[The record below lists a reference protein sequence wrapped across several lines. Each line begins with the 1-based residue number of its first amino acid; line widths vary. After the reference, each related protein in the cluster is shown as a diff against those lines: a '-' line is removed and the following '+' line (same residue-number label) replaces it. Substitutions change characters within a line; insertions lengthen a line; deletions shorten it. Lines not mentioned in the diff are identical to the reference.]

1 MRSNNSSAK
10 NSEKTKETTQPP
22 GTHISG
28 IGVSAGVVIGKAQL
42 AGRRSGRIEE
52 RELKSEEDVKR
63 EIDRFKQALTKSESQ
78 LEELRHR
85 VADILGEK
93 DARIFDA
100 HLMLVADQALIDEV
114 IDQIKHQRRNAEFIF
129 NKVIQRYANAL
140 KEVDD
145 DYIRDRF
152 ADIRDVANRV
162 VDNLRGEPETS
173 VDLAHMQEPRI
184 IVADDLSP
192 SDTASMDRD
201 NVLGFI
207 TALGSRTSHTA
218 IMARSMNIPAVVGV
232 TEALDQIQT
241 GDQIILDGF
250 RGTVIIRPDEKAL
263 ALYRDRIKSQEEWL
277 QILES
282 EVALPAETV
291 DGFRVQLA
299 ANIELP
305 AEVEIIRQSY
315 GVGIGLFRTEYL
327 FINQTM
333 LPSEDDQFQAYRKVV
348 EDIYPQSVIIRTLD
362 IGGDKFISNLRMPSD
377 LNPFLGMRAIRF
389 CLSRPD
395 IFMSQL
401 RAILRASAHGKVR
414 VMFPMISTVEELQ
427 QALEYLQQAKAEL
440 DAEGVPYNKHL
451 DVGIMVEVPAA
462 ALLAEQLAPY
472 VDFFSLGTND
482 LIQYSLAA
490 DRANPDIAYLY
501 QPSHPSIIRLIQ
513 QVVHVAYNHGKW
525 VSICGEMAG
534 EPLLAPLI
542 LGLGIHELSMSSVSI
557 GLIKRLIRRI
567 SIHDAEQLV
576 AQAVECG
583 TAVEVRKLCE
593 EFVQDV
599 APDLLPG

>member
-1 MRSNNSSAK
+1 MRSKNSSDK
-10 NSEKTKETTQPP
+10 NSEKTESTALDQ
-22 GTHISG
+22 GVRASG
-28 IGVSAGVVIGKAQL
+28 IGVSAGIVIGKAQL
-42 AGRRSGRIEE
+42 AGRRSGSIEE
-52 RELKSEEDVKR
+52 RELTSDRDVNR
-63 EIDRFKQALTKSESQ
+63 EIKRFKQALVTSEGQ

-85 VADILGEK
+85 VAEILGEK

-100 HLMLVADQALIDEV
+100 HLMLVADKALIDEV
-114 IDQIKHQRRNAEFIF
+114 IDQIKEQRRNAEFIF

-162 VDNLRGEPETS
+162 IDNLRGERETA
-173 VDLAHMQEPRI
+173 VDLAHLDEPRI
-184 IVADDLSP
+184 IVANDLSP

-218 IMARSMNIPAVVGV
+218 IMARSMNIPAVVGF
-232 TEALDQIQT
+232 TDALDQIRN
-241 GDQIILDGF
+241 GDELILDGF
-250 RGTVIIRPDEKAL
+250 RGTVIVRPDKETVKK
-263 ALYRDRIKSQEEWL
+263 YRQRIKSQEEWL
-277 QILES
+277 RVLES
-282 EVALPAETV
+282 EAALPAETA

-327 FINQTM
+327 FINQEEM
-333 LPSEDDQFQAYRKVV
+333 PSEEEQLKAYRKVA

-395 IFMSQL
+395 IFMAQL

-414 VMFPMISTVEELQ
+414 IMFPMISTVEELQ
-427 QALEYLQQAKAEL
+427 QALEYLQQAEAEL
-440 DAEGVPYNKHL
+440 DAEGIEYNKHL

-501 QPSHPSIIRLIQ
+501 QPSHPSIIRLIRH
-513 QVVHVAYNHGKW
+513 VVHVAYEQGKW

-534 EPLLAPLI
+534 EPLLAPLV

-557 GLIKRLIRRI
+557 GVIKRLIRRI
-567 SIHDAEQLV
+567 RICDAEQLV
-576 AQAVECG
+576 EKALSCA
-583 TAVEVRKLCE
+583 TAAEVRKLSE
-593 EFVQDV
+593 EFVKDV
-599 APDLLPG
+599 APDLMPG